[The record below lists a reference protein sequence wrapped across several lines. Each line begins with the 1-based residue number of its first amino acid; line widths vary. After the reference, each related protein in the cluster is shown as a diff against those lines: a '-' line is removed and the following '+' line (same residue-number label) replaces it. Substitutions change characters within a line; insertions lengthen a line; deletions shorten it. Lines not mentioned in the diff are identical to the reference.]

1 MESKIIV
8 MLTHNDQTV
17 KDALEIF
24 EQCKDLPVDFWGF
37 KDVGLPIPKM
47 RELHF
52 AMKKAEKKT
61 FLEIV
66 TYNPEACMAGA
77 RLAVEF
83 GFDYLMGTI
92 FYPEVWKFLKNK
104 PIQYFPFV
112 GEVSSSP
119 SILKGSIDSMLTQ
132 AAGFVKMGIPGVDL
146 LAYRFVDGDP
156 ELLAKD
162 FVAAADLKVVVAGSI
177 SSPERIEAVNS
188 INPWAFTMG
197 TALFNK
203 NFVRDADF
211 CDNLSM
217 VIKIMNSF

>member
-8 MLTHNDQTV
+8 MLTRNDKTV
-17 KDALEIF
+17 KNALEVF

-37 KDVGLPIPKM
+37 KDVGLSTPKM
-47 RELHF
+47 KELHF

-61 FLEIV
+61 FLEVV
-66 TYNPEACMAGA
+66 TYTPDACMAGA

-83 GFDYLMGTI
+83 CFDYLMGTI

-112 GEVSSSP
+112 GEVSDSP
-119 SILKGSIDSMLTQ
+119 SILKGSIESMLTQ
-132 AAGFVKMGIPGVDL
+132 AAEFVEMGIPGVDL
-146 LAYRFVDGDP
+146 LAYRFVVGDP

-177 SSPERIEAVNS
+177 SSPERITVINS

-197 TALFNK
+197 SALFNK
-203 NFVRDADF
+203 NFVRDASF
-211 CDNLSM
+211 RDNLSR
-217 VIKIMNSF
+217 VVEIMNSL